1 MIIKVN
7 DSEFASITKLIHQKS
22 GIILDK
28 TKKYLIESRLG
39 PLLRE
44 LGVRNYQELY
54 LKINRPGQEKLLT
67 RVIDEIST
75 NETSFFRDKKP
86 FELLKFKLLPDIID
100 CFYKKPLLARKGIKI
115 WSAASSTGQEVY
127 SIAMII
133 KELFGSGKDK
143 YIVKITGTDISDQA
157 VVKAS
162 RGSYSSFEVGRGL
175 DQTLIRKY
183 FRKTGATFTVADEL
197 RGMAYFQ
204 KKNLLDSLVSLGKF
218 DIIFC
223 RNVAIYFNQ
232 ADRTS
237 LFNRLA
243 NQLNPDGSLIIGST
257 ETLHGVSN
265 RFQRQKYHQT
275 VYYKLNK

>member
-100 CFYKKPLLARKGIKI
+100 CFYKKPL
-115 WSAASSTGQEVY
+115 SPSC
-127 SIAMII
+127 
-133 KELFGSGKDK
+133 
-143 YIVKITGTDISDQA
+143 
-157 VVKAS
+157 
-162 RGSYSSFEVGRGL
+162 SSFR
-175 DQTLIRKY
+175 R
-183 FRKTGATFTVADEL
+183 
-197 RGMAYFQ
+197 
-204 KKNLLDSLVSLGKF
+204 
-218 DIIFC
+218 
-223 RNVAIYFNQ
+223 
-232 ADRTS
+232 
-237 LFNRLA
+237 
-243 NQLNPDGSLIIGST
+243 
-257 ETLHGVSN
+257 
-265 RFQRQKYHQT
+265 
-275 VYYKLNK
+275 